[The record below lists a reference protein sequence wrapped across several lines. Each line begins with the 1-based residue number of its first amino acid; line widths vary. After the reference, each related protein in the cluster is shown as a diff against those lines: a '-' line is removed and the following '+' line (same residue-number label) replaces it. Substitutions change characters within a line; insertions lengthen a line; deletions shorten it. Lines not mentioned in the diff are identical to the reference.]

1 MVCVD
6 HSFECYAN
14 LCYFRANKLQT
25 HNVWC
30 GMGSTCYE
38 LDNHPVGSSHFMQG
52 RATVSNLVICKQ
64 SGSKQPNSGALG
76 ELPHWMVS
84 LRVKLHWLISEGI
97 KIAEIYVVLICGGS
111 RIPCESG
118 MLI

>member
-6 HSFECYAN
+6 HSFERYAN

-30 GMGSTCYE
+30 GMVSTCYE

-64 SGSKQPNSGALG
+64 SGSKQPYTW
-76 ELPHWMVS
+76 LPHWMVS
-84 LRVKLHWLISEGI
+84 LRVRLHWLINEGI
-97 KIAEIYVVLICGGS
+97 KIAEIYVVLFVEFLEFPVNLEC
-111 RIPCESG
+111 
-118 MLI
+118 